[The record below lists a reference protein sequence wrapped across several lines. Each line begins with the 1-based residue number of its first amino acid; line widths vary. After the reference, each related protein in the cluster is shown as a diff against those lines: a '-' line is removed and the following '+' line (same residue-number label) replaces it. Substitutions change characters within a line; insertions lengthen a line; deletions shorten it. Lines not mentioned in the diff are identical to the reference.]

1 MNKPHFAG
9 DHSVDI
15 QDWGAVGEIV
25 AAIGVVITL
34 IYLARQIRENSR
46 QMRVS
51 SLTAINHLINE
62 GWDPIYS
69 NDRNIRVWTTGLRS
83 PTDLD
88 EEDLALFHLFMTRL
102 INVLATAVAQ
112 HRYDVLTTDEFR
124 KYAIRA
130 NSLLSS
136 PGGEHWLSEG
146 GTEILTDDARKALTM
161 YGTLRLSGLSTRQEA
176 N

>member
-1 MNKPHFAG
+1 
-9 DHSVDI
+9 VDI
-15 QDWGAVGEIV
+15 QDWGALGEV
-25 AAIGVVITL
+25 LGAIAVVVTL

-51 SLTAINHLINE
+51 SIISINHLINE
-62 GWDPIYS
+62 AWDPIYS

-83 PTDLD
+83 PGDLD
-88 EEDLALFHLFMTRL
+88 EEDLALFHLFMTR
-102 INVLATAVAQ
+102 IVNVLATAVAQ
-112 HRYDVLTTDEFR
+112 HRYAVLTADEFR
-124 KYAIRA
+124 KYATRA

>member
-1 MNKPHFAG
+1 M
-9 DHSVDI
+9 DI
-15 QDWGAVGEIV
+15 QDWGALGEV
-25 AAIGVVITL
+25 LGAIGVVVTL

-51 SLTAINHLINE
+51 SITSINHLINE
-62 GWDPIYS
+62 AWDPIYS

-83 PTDLD
+83 PGDLD

-102 INVLATAVAQ
+102 GNVLATAVAQ
-112 HRYDVLTTDEFR
+112 HRYGVLTADEFR

-146 GTEILTDDARKALTM
+146 GTEIVTDDARQALAR
-161 YGTLRLSGLSTRQEA
+161 YGTVQLRGLSPRQQDS
-176 N
+176 

>member
-1 MNKPHFAG
+1 M
-9 DHSVDI
+9 DI
-15 QDWGAVGEIV
+15 QDWGALGEV
-25 AAIGVVITL
+25 LGAIGVVVTL

-51 SLTAINHLINE
+51 SITSINHLINE
-62 GWDPIYS
+62 AWDPIYS

-83 PTDLD
+83 PGDLD

-102 INVLATAVAQ
+102 VNVLSTAVAQ
-112 HRYDVLTTDEFR
+112 HRYDVLAADEFR
-124 KYAIRA
+124 KYAARA

-146 GTEILTDDARKALTM
+146 GTEIMTDDARQALERYSTVQL
-161 YGTLRLSGLSTRQEA
+161 GGLSPRQQDS
-176 N
+176 

>member
-1 MNKPHFAG
+1 M
-9 DHSVDI
+9 
-15 QDWGAVGEIV
+15 DWQMLGAVGEIV

-51 SLTAINHLINE
+51 SLTSINHLINE
-62 GWDPIYS
+62 GWDPIYR

-83 PTDLD
+83 PTDLV

-130 NSLLSS
+130 NSILSS

-146 GTEILTDDARKALTM
+146 GTEILTDDVRKALTT

-176 N
+176 NS